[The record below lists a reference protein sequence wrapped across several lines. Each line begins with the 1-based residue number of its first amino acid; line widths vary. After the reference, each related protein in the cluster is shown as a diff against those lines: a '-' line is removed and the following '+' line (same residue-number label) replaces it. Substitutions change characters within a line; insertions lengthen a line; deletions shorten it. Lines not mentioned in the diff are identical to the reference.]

1 MDMFGLGLYI
11 LLLAITIA
19 VVIVLFFTQSY
30 SVVKPHQAHVVVG
43 RKGKRL
49 YMAGREKE
57 GIKSTYFYVP
67 YLMQRSILPLEIIQ
81 LKIAGIP
88 LRDVDMAKFS
98 ADVIAYVTVE
108 DPLQAAQKLGRIETE
123 ETREGFLLMSKELN
137 DLVEAITRNSSMTM
151 DVFKMMRERA
161 QFSQTV
167 EDQIAVQLK
176 DWGLKMND
184 LEVIHFQDITG
195 GTVIKD
201 LETRQA
207 SLISSE
213 TRKQVAENEMSAGI
227 VESNSQKDTE
237 IVKAGNEQQ
246 FRQKQIEKEKAISIA
261 EQKKVEEVAQA
272 EQVANTKKVDAKRTF
287 DVGIAEIEKQK
298 VIKVA
303 EGDAGARTTRA
314 AAEAEYT
321 QVTGQAE
328 AGIIKAKALAEA
340 EGTEKKAVALKQ
352 YNEAGLSL
360 EMIKAQVDIKR
371 AQFSALSEGLKV
383 AKINLVTS
391 GESNILGIPVGAEIG
406 ADLGAMLVALQ
417 NQGIDITQL
426 LQQLPIS
433 ETAKLAIAAKAGVEV
448 VKEGTKGKEEPK
460 RR

>member
-1 MDMFGLGLYI
+1 
-11 LLLAITIA
+11 
-19 VVIVLFFTQSY
+19 
-30 SVVKPHQAHVVVG
+30 
-43 RKGKRL
+43 
-49 YMAGREKE
+49 
-57 GIKSTYFYVP
+57 
-67 YLMQRSILPLEIIQ
+67 
-81 LKIAGIP
+81 
-88 LRDVDMAKFS
+88 
-98 ADVIAYVTVE
+98 
-108 DPLQAAQKLGRIETE
+108 
-123 ETREGFLLMSKELN
+123 
-137 DLVEAITRNSSMTM
+137 
-151 DVFKMMRERA
+151 
-161 QFSQTV
+161 
-167 EDQIAVQLK
+167 
-176 DWGLKMND
+176 
-184 LEVIHFQDITG
+184 
-195 GTVIKD
+195 
-201 LETRQA
+201 
-207 SLISSE
+207 
-213 TRKQVAENEMSAGI
+213 MSAGI

-272 EQVANTKKVDAKRTF
+272 EQVANTKKVDAKRTY

-314 AAEAEYT
+314 TAEAEYT

-328 AGIIKAKALAEA
+328 ANIIKAKALAEA
-340 EGTEKKAVALKQ
+340 EGTEKKALALKQ

-371 AQFSALSEGLKV
+371 AQFGALSEGLKV
-383 AKINLVTS
+383 AKIHLVTS